1 MERRPDP
8 SAGSEPAPAGSPRG
22 TGPGC
27 DTAASAATAPPTSI
41 RRVPIGIAAVDCM
54 LGGGVPPGIIVDVFG
69 SHGTG
74 KTQIMMQAAARFAA
88 CGKRV
93 LFVDTAGTFRPER
106 VLQMAGASAP
116 PEAIL
121 SKISVVRVQSVAEQT
136 GVVARL
142 LQPPP
147 HGPITGFD
155 LVAVD
160 SLTDLFSYEYSRYGD
175 LRERNRLFFGYMRSL
190 ARLAVHRGVTVMT
203 SNVVRTSG
211 DVEVENMA
219 AEVDMFA
226 HVRIHLARGE
236 VDSVVAAAAA
246 AAAAAA
252 RAAGKILYGTA
263 SCVIL
268 DSLRRN
274 GGGGRDGRPDNPD
287 DSNHGDNYND
297 KSDGRAHAGNYGPAH
312 DHKGSGGDA
321 YGVKFSYRIKSDGI
335 TTFDRDSDPSRSGIN
350 LP

>member
-22 TGPGC
+22 AGPGR
-27 DTAASAATAPPTSI
+27 DAGASAAAAPLTSM
-41 RRVPIGIAAVDCM
+41 RRVPIGIAAVDGM
-54 LGGGVPPGIIVDVFG
+54 LGGGVPPGVIVDVFG

-88 CGKRV
+88 CGKRI

-106 VLQMAGASAP
+106 VLQMAGAPADRV
-116 PEAIL
+116 AIL
-121 SKISVVRVQSVAEQT
+121 GKISVVRVQSVAEQT
-136 GVVARL
+136 GVVCKAAVAAAAAAAGAR
-142 LQPPP
+142 
-147 HGPITGFD
+147 GVD

-203 SNVVRTSG
+203 SNVVRMSG
-211 DVEVENMA
+211 AVEVENMA

-226 HVRIHLARGE
+226 HVRIRLAREE
-236 VDSVVAAAAA
+236 VDSADVAAT
-246 AAAAAA
+246 
-252 RAAGKILYGTA
+252 RTDGKVLYGHA
-263 SCVIL
+263 SCVML
-268 DSLRRN
+268 DTLCRN
-274 GGGGRDGRPDNPD
+274 GGNGE
-287 DSNHGDNYND
+287 
-297 KSDGRAHAGNYGPAH
+297 
-312 DHKGSGGDA
+312 A
-321 YGVKFSYRIKSDGI
+321 YGVKFSYRIESGGI
-335 TTFDRDSDPSRSGIN
+335 TTSGYDSDSSHSDIN

>member
-22 TGPGC
+22 AGTGCG
-27 DTAASAATAPPTSI
+27 AAPAATPDDA
-41 RRVPIGIAAVDCM
+41 RRIPIGIAAVDCM

-93 LFVDTAGTFRPER
+93 LFVDTAGTFRPAR
-106 VLQMAGASAP
+106 VLQMAGAPASR
-116 PEAIL
+116 E
-121 SKISVVRVQSVAEQT
+121 SVFGMISVARVQSVAEQV

-142 LQPPP
+142 LQRQQSPPQY
-147 HGPITGFD
+147 GPAAGFD

-190 ARLAVHRGVTVMT
+190 ARLAVHRGVTIMT

-226 HVRIHLARGE
+226 HVRIHLARE
-236 VDSVVAAAAA
+236 ELDSAAAAA
-246 AAAAAA
+246 AASV
-252 RAAGKILYGTA
+252 AGKVLYGHA
-263 SCVIL
+263 SCVML
-268 DSLRRN
+268 DASCRN
-274 GGGGRDGRPDNPD
+274 GGGGSPNNRDGG
-287 DSNHGDNYND
+287 NHNGKN
-297 KSDGRAHAGNYGPAH
+297 DGRAHADSYGPAR
-312 DHKGSGGDA
+312 DHKGSSDDEA
-321 YGVKFSYRIKSDGI
+321 YGVKFSYRIESGGI
-335 TTFDRDSDPSRSGIN
+335 TTFDRGSGSSRSGID